1 MILIVS
7 SPIEAGMQVLRQK
20 IVQAM
25 KDDKPFRF
33 RGNRATIDGVDYVV
47 HSGCSVDFLLGY
59 HPEKII
65 IAGPPV
71 NTDVL
76 WIQRHLRTEDVQTP
90 EIEYL

>member
-25 KDDKPFRF
+25 KGNKPFHF
-33 RGNRATIDGVDYVV
+33 RTNRATIDGVDYVV
-47 HSGCSVDFLLGY
+47 QSSNFLENLFGY

-65 IAGPPV
+65 VAGNPAMV
-71 NTDVL
+71 DVS
-76 WIQRHLRTEDVQTP
+76 WIQRHLRTEDGQTP